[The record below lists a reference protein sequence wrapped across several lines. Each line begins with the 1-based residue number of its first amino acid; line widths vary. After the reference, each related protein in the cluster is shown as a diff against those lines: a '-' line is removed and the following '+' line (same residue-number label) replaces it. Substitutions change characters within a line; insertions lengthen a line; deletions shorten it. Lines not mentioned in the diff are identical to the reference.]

1 MAVYSKVEQR
11 PAPSNTKGLVHWLR
25 DNLFSTPLNVAL
37 TVLGIAILFWVIP
50 PFVKWAYVDAN
61 FIGTTRE
68 DCNSGGACW
77 VFIRMKIDMFMYGF
91 YPSIERWRI
100 NTVYGLFFVLVALFK
115 YLKNP
120 IIKIYFKEDD
130 DTQKIYI
137 EDNTGGIE
145 QSIVD
150 KIFSPYFS
158 TKTNKNGSGLGLY
171 ICKTILKRDNLGDI
185 DLKVIDNGTQ
195 FIITIN

>member
-1 MAVYSKVEQR
+1 MGENKPNRLRTLTEPFKIKVVEPIKVTTEEYR
-11 PAPSNTKGLVHWLR
+11 VKALEKAGYNTFLLSAK
-25 DNLFSTPLNVAL
+25 D
-37 TVLGIAILFWVIP
+37 
-50 PFVKWAYVDAN
+50 
-61 FIGTTRE
+61 
-68 DCNSGGACW
+68 
-77 VFIRMKIDMFMYGF
+77 VFI
-91 YPSIERWRI
+91 ERDI
-100 NTVYGLFFVLVALFK
+100 
-115 YLKNP
+115 KNP

-137 EDNTGGIE
+137 EDNAGGIE

-185 DLKVIDNGTQ
+185 DLKVIDNGTK